1 MRYVSRIMKDS
12 KEVKS
17 LYAFED
23 GGHIAIRDTDGG
35 EEQIFAIR
43 SLWGQE
49 IFGLSMYMTP
59 YGQSVVAVCHTMK
72 TAKLHE
78 YIEFSGVHKINS
90 EYSVS
95 SCEDLCV
102 IGDTAAKLHIRGRD
116 NVELVID
123 SGNESFAMCGP
134 LGSVVVRTVI
144 APRVYTLFDTLSY
157 YCNSVKSNLMRYQW
171 IHVCSGVHH
180 TVADIKLKQTP
191 EALRF
196 FTKMYF
202 EICKG

>member
-1 MRYVSRIMKDS
+1 MKDG
-12 KEVKS
+12 KEVSS

-23 GGHIAIRDTDGG
+23 DGDVAVRDTEAEG
-35 EEQIFAIR
+35 EEIFRIR

-49 IFGLSMYMTP
+49 IFGLSMYMSP
-59 YGQSVVAVCHTMK
+59 YGQSVVAVCHTLK
-72 TAKLHE
+72 TVKLHE
-78 YIEFSGVHKINS
+78 YIDFSSTHKYNS

-95 SCEDLCV
+95 AREDLCV
-102 IGDTAAKLHIRGRD
+102 IGDTAAKLYKRSNN

-134 LGSVVVRTVI
+134 LGSVIVRTVI
-144 APRVYTLFDTLSY
+144 APRVYTLFDTLGY
-157 YCNSVKSNLMRYQW
+157 YCNAVKSNLMQYQW
-171 IHVCSGVHH
+171 LHLCSGARH

-202 EICKG
+202 DVCKG